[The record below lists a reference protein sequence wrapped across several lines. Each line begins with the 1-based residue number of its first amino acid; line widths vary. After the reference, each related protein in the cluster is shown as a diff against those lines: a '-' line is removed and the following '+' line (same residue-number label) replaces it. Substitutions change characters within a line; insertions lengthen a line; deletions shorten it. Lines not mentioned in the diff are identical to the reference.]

1 MHIVRVLNKQTKPD
15 INKAKRVFVCIK
27 FISIDYGKPSFSV
40 KESKKYY
47 LPVLGKINEIVCPY
61 FRKLKKL
68 IVKIEHASYGKLS
81 HLMVFSYLPRSLC
94 NIVAVVTRIE
104 PNTINS
110 KKKNCFPLSQ
120 SLRSLMLSHAFFVVF
135 SVVISNFSP
144 VKGVSFDLIFCL
156 CKLQMNLC

>member
-1 MHIVRVLNKQTKPD
+1 MCNKNIFFNCAIFLHTVRVLNKQTKPD
-15 INKAKRVFVCIK
+15 INKAKHVFFFCIR
-27 FISIDYGKPSFSV
+27 FISIDYGKPSFSD

-47 LPVLGKINEIVCPY
+47 LAVLGKINEIVCPY

-104 PNTINS
+104 PNTIN
-110 KKKNCFPLSQ
+110 
-120 SLRSLMLSHAFFVVF
+120 
-135 SVVISNFSP
+135 
-144 VKGVSFDLIFCL
+144 
-156 CKLQMNLC
+156 

>member
-1 MHIVRVLNKQTKPD
+1 M
-15 INKAKRVFVCIK
+15 
-27 FISIDYGKPSFSV
+27 
-40 KESKKYY
+40 
-47 LPVLGKINEIVCPY
+47 LGKINEIVCPY

-110 KKKNCFPLSQ
+110 KKKKKKKKKNCFPLSQ
-120 SLRSLMLSHAFFVVF
+120 SLRCLMLSHALFEVF
-135 SVVISNFSP
+135 SVVISNFPP

-156 CKLQMNLC
+156 CKLQMTFLLRALLDCYVYGCQITFLTIHKILYT